1 MVADGPA
8 VQQQFTPTRASS
20 NDTTLASSQGSSAH
34 PPRPAATSTP
44 NSRAT
49 SPTPGHGG
57 HSVVAKRAT
66 SPKVPKPRVIPNGRA
81 TSPLALVT
89 ANSPNGTDAVAAG
102 RGGSPGPSLTPRA
115 SPTVPSAKLN
125 HKRKADE
132 TEEVVTV
139 PSPTTPLAGSSQPKK
154 KRRAT
159 AAMLGPDGQPIE
171 LEDNMVVEWLR
182 NTPNAKTRDC
192 ISHFTPYLRTDE
204 QKGKFTAL
212 IKEVA
217 QLKNGILVLR
227 SAYRVGG
234 GSKASS
240 PGPVPMD
247 TK

>member
-1 MVADGPA
+1 M
-8 VQQQFTPTRASS
+8 
-20 NDTTLASSQGSSAH
+20 
-34 PPRPAATSTP
+34 
-44 NSRAT
+44 
-49 SPTPGHGG
+49 
-57 HSVVAKRAT
+57 
-66 SPKVPKPRVIPNGRA
+66 PNGVRA
-81 TSPLALVT
+81 NSPLAQVT
-89 ANSPNGTDAVAAG
+89 ANSPNGTGAIAG
-102 RGGSPGPSLTPRA
+102 RGGSPGPPLPPRP
-115 SPTVPSAKLN
+115 SPIVPSAKLN

-132 TEEVVTV
+132 TEDVLSA
-139 PSPTTPLAGSSQPKK
+139 PSPAASLAGGQPKPK

-204 QKGKFTAL
+204 QKAKFTAL

-240 PGPVPMD
+240 PGPMD
-247 TK
+247 NK